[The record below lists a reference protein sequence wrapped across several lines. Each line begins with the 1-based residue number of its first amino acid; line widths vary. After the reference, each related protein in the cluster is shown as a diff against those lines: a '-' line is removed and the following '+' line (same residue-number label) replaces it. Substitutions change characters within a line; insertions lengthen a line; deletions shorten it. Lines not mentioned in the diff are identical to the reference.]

1 MEWQGKLE
9 RERQECEASKIQE
22 LTLLEEQLS
31 EIKLRNTLLSEKLMN
46 TENNVRYYNL
56 KKNIE
61 IDVRGV
67 KIFLF

>member
-9 RERQECEASKIQE
+9 RERHECEASKIQE

-46 TENNVRYYNL
+46 TENNVRYY
-56 KKNIE
+56 I
-61 IDVRGV
+61 
-67 KIFLF
+67 

>member
-46 TENNVRYYNL
+46 TENNVRY
-56 KKNIE
+56 
-61 IDVRGV
+61 
-67 KIFLF
+67 